1 MPLSAYKTKKLRFV
15 FIVFWSLLAY
25 IVAALIWWFVE
36 LNNQNRQMATHD
48 MSQLKKESP
57 AYLGES
63 QKIIEKQKRKTAQY
77 IGEGSV
83 FFLVIMAGA
92 FFIFRSVRRQLRV
105 GQQQQHFMMAIT
117 HELKTPI
124 AITKLNLETLLKRKL
139 DETQSQKLLQ
149 KSIQET
155 NRLNALCNNI
165 LLVSQIEDRRY
176 NITEEAIHLSELVT
190 DAITEFSSRF
200 PQQAYH
206 AAVTKDIFI
215 KGDKLLLQLAINNLV
230 DNATKYSG
238 KDAAITISL
247 TEDAGKIKLSVKD
260 EGKGIADADK
270 KKIFE
275 KFYRVGNKAT
285 KEAKGTGLGL
295 YLTKKIAQQH
305 KAHIYVMDNLPSGS
319 IFTIEFLS

>member
-1 MPLSAYKTKKLRFV
+1 
-15 FIVFWSLLAY
+15 
-25 IVAALIWWFVE
+25 
-36 LNNQNRQMATHD
+36 
-48 MSQLKKESP
+48 
-57 AYLGES
+57 
-63 QKIIEKQKRKTAQY
+63 
-77 IGEGSV
+77 
-83 FFLVIMAGA
+83 
-92 FFIFRSVRRQLRV
+92 
-105 GQQQQHFMMAIT
+105 MMAIT

-190 DAITEFSSRF
+190 DAVAEFSSRF
-200 PQQAYH
+200 PQHTYH
-206 AAVTKDIFI
+206 AAVAKDIFI

-230 DNATKYSG
+230 DNATKYSS
-238 KDAAITISL
+238 KESAITISL
-247 TEDAGKIKLSVKD
+247 TEEAGKIKLSVKD

-305 KAHIYVMDNLPSGS
+305 KAQISVMDNLPSGS
-319 IFTIEFLS
+319 IFTIEF